1 LDDGGFSGTFPPL
14 LDIIEEVL
22 DCLEC
27 LALLDGV
34 TFFLLGSNG
43 SLLFKKSNNASSV
56 FNFFLALPVC
66 AVVDDGLTM
75 VCGFLM
81 DGVTISDG
89 L

>member
-1 LDDGGFSGTFPPL
+1 MSWITGITGKAEQLLNKLDQSAAD
-14 LDIIEEVL
+14 
-22 DCLEC
+22 
-27 LALLDGV
+27 AW
-34 TFFLLGSNG
+34 SNG

-66 AVVDDGLTM
+66 AVVDDGFTM